1 MFTEKELDNI
11 EIIREKL
18 LKSQAEIEMMAR
30 MINVEAEEVCSKI
43 TRIRTEL
50 LLMINSDRKRKME
63 DSL

>member
-18 LKSQAEIEMMAR
+18 LKSQAEIEIMAR
-30 MINVEAEEVCSKI
+30 MINIEAEEVCSKI

-50 LLMINSDRKRKME
+50 LLMINSDRKRKE
-63 DSL
+63 EKE